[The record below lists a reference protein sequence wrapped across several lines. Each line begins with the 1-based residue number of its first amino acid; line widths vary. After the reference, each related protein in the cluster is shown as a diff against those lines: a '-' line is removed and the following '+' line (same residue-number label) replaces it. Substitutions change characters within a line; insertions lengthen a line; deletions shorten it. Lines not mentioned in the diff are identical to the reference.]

1 LRKNGSAA
9 CSRPGAEK
17 EKGVVTMLHEPAV
30 QTGKDPAF
38 AYKRKLGARM
48 FIAYALFYAGFVA
61 INLIC
66 PMWMEKAVF
75 AGLNLAVVYGFG
87 LIIVAL
93 ILALIY
99 NRACGRREASMKAGG
114 TKEVKR

>member
-1 LRKNGSAA
+1 
-9 CSRPGAEK
+9 
-17 EKGVVTMLHEPAV
+17 MLHEPAV
-30 QTGKDPAF
+30 QSGKDPAF

-61 INLIC
+61 INLMR
-66 PMWMEKAVF
+66 PMLMEKTVF

-87 LIIVAL
+87 LIIIAL
-93 ILALIY
+93 IMALIY
-99 NRACGRREASMKAGG
+99 SRACGRKEASLKAGA